1 MVIVVTGGIG
11 SGKSVASRILS
22 DRYALA
28 LYDADSKVKEL
39 YARYPEIV
47 VRLEDVLGETLRD
60 KDGVFQPHML
70 ASVMFADR
78 SNVAAVENVV
88 FPYLKNDFRE
98 FLEKHDNRAV
108 FESATVL
115 EKEAFSGFGD
125 LIILIDAPVG
135 LRLRRASDRDGASRE
150 DVISRMDKQ
159 PLMNAISEGTAGS
172 DTDASWAR
180 ALSRI
185 DHIIENT
192 GSVSQLEDSLFDVM
206 DRFMNIN

>member
-47 VRLEDVLGETLRD
+47 VRLEDMLGVTLRD

-135 LRLRRASDRDGASRE
+135 LRLRRACDRDGASRE

-172 DTDASWAR
+172 DTDAFWAR